1 MKKLKVL
8 KQDNE
13 KFYPVTYA
21 NAVIYKDNDVD
32 KTLDSF
38 NDKIQNLNLKQNTLN
53 DQFKDLKEIVSKLNQ
68 IDITKLQKFLNQL
81 SFNSDEDIILG
92 DYKHKMDIHVAND
105 KSVDKVDE
113 FWLNGVQLM
122 KKILKDDEFE
132 KLKML
137 LNMTTINNDSVT
149 FNFGNNRKVDI
160 YLRNDGIDDIWVNG
174 HRIVNQDN

>member
-13 KFYPVTYA
+13 KFYPITYA
-21 NAVIYKDNDVD
+21 NAVIYEDNDVD

-38 NDKIQNLNLKQNTLN
+38 NNKMQNLNN
-53 DQFKDLKEIVSKLNQ
+53 QFKDLKEIISKLSQ
-68 IDITKLQKFLNQL
+68 IDIIKLQKFLNQL

-92 DYKHKMDIHVAND
+92 DYKHKIDIHVAND
-105 KSVDKVDE
+105 KSVDKIDE

-122 KKILKDDEFE
+122 KKILKDDELE
-132 KLKML
+132 KLRIL

-160 YLRNDGIDDIWVNG
+160 YLRNNGIDDIWVNG

>member
-1 MKKLKVL
+1 MKKLKIL
-8 KQDNE
+8 KLDNE
-13 KFYPVTYA
+13 KFYPITYA
-21 NAVIYKDNDVD
+21 NAVIYNDSDVD

-38 NDKIQNLNLKQNTLN
+38 NDKIQNLNN
-53 DQFKDLKEIVSKLNQ
+53 QFKDLKEIISKLSQ
-68 IDITKLQKFLNQL
+68 IDIIKLQKFLNQL
-81 SFNSDEDIILG
+81 SFNPDEDIILG
-92 DYKHKMDIHVAND
+92 DYKHKIDIHVAND
-105 KSVDKVDE
+105 KSVDKIDE

-122 KKILKDDEFE
+122 KKILKDNELE
-132 KLKML
+132 KLRML